1 MRINMHHSTT
11 SFVMYFIFCCINIP
25 LGIIVNQT
33 LFRNIKKENHRE
45 KGRIVQRLI
54 KTYSIVQCI
63 SWPLILISTIILY
76 FNKTAFEILPTH
88 LFHPT
93 IFIIRLICA
102 LNRNYIA
109 FNSLIIAT
117 SRYIFV
123 VFERKIRAFKLR
135 NVRTFLLTIS
145 VGVPMILTLLHQAT
159 TPTGPQ
165 WLSFFMPYNDEMKL
179 RFANKSL
186 NINDILMSETKQ
198 SPIYTSV
205 SEFLPSPL
213 IDLIWFVEV
222 FMSIA
227 IYSNIIEGYMY
238 AHCYYIIKRYELLS
252 L

>member
-1 MRINMHHSTT
+1 MHHSIT
-11 SFVMYFIFCCINIP
+11 SFVMYFIFCCINLPI
-25 LGIIVNQT
+25 GIIVNRT

-63 SWPLILISTIILY
+63 SWPLILISTIVLY
-76 FNKTAFEILPTH
+76 FNKTAFVIIPPK
-88 LFHPT
+88 LFHPA
-93 IFIIRLICA
+93 IYIIRLICA

-135 NVRTFLLTIS
+135 NVRTFLITAS
-145 VGVPMILTLLHQAT
+145 VGVPIILTLLHQAT

-165 WLSFFMPYNDEMKL
+165 WLSFFMPYNDEMQL
-179 RFANKSL
+179 LFANNSL
-186 NINDILMSETKQ
+186 DINDILMSEIKQ
-198 SPIYTSV
+198 SPIYTSTR
-205 SEFLPSPL
+205 ELLPSPL
-213 IDLIWFVEV
+213 INLIWFVEI
-222 FMSIA
+222 FMSMA
-227 IYSNIIEGYMY
+227 VYSNIIEGYMY

-252 L
+252 I